1 MERLERRRGASVNR
15 IRSKEK
21 GLIHM
26 EQVATM
32 STSAAPLKRAI
43 TDEEITQYRRDGVVC
58 LRDIL
63 TPEWIETIRAG
74 IDEQRE
80 QPGPYATIFQSERSY
95 TIAEQVSSNFNET
108 LRRAVLHSGAGQIA
122 QEMLQAPQVRL
133 LHDNIFYKD
142 AGDIIETPWHQDTA
156 NGCFDGMNMVRVW
169 IPVDP
174 VARQT
179 AIEVVRASHLWN
191 AFYVSGDLDAYK
203 AEALNAEANAYYF
216 DHSPE
221 PYAQTPDIEAHRD
234 SFDIIGYQM
243 EPGDVVAFNFH
254 LLHHAGAG
262 HNSKTKRRVLSI
274 IYGDDSL
281 TMRHRPN
288 MVPTQLD
295 IAGRAF
301 ADGQS
306 VSDFANLFPA
316 I

>member
-1 MERLERRRGASVNR
+1 MERLRDWCGASVDLHR
-15 IRSKEK
+15 IQEK

-26 EQVATM
+26 EQVATL

-43 TDEEITQYRRDGVVC
+43 TDEEITRYRRDGVVC
-58 LRDIL
+58 LRDVL
-63 TPEWIETIRAG
+63 TSEWIDTIRAG
-74 IDEQRE
+74 IEEQRAA
-80 QPGPYATIFQSERSY
+80 PGPYATIFQTERSY
-95 TIAEQVSSNFNET
+95 AIAEQLSSNFSDK
-108 LRRAVLHSGAGQIA
+108 LRRAVQQSGVGQVA
-122 QEMLQAPQVRL
+122 QEMLQAPRVRL

-142 AGDIIETPWHQDTA
+142 AGDILETPWHQDTA
-156 NGCFDGMNMVRVW
+156 NSCFDGMNMVRIW

-191 AFYVSGDLDAYK
+191 AFYVSGALDAYK
-203 AEALNAEANAYYF
+203 ADAVNAEANAYYF

-243 EPGDVVAFNFH
+243 EPGDLVVFNFH
-254 LLHHAGAG
+254 ALHHAGAG
-262 HNSKTKRRVLSI
+262 QNSQTKRRVLSI
-274 IYGDDSL
+274 VCGDDSV

-288 MVPTQLD
+288 MVPTQPD
-295 IAGRAF
+295 VAGQAF

-306 VSDFANLFPA
+306 VSEFADLFPA

>member
-1 MERLERRRGASVNR
+1 M
-15 IRSKEK
+15 KQ
-21 GLIHM
+21 H
-26 EQVATM
+26 VATM
-32 STSAAPLKRAI
+32 TSAAPLKRAI
-43 TDEEITQYRRDGVVC
+43 TDQEIQQYRRDGVVC

-63 TPEWIETIRAG
+63 TSEWIDTIRAG

-80 QPGPYATIFQSERSY
+80 RPGPYATIFENERSY
-95 TIAEQVSSNFNET
+95 ALAEQLSSNFNDK
-108 LRRAVLHSGAGQIA
+108 LRRAVRQSGVGQIA

-142 AGDIIETPWHQDTA
+142 AGDIMETPWHQDTGG
-156 NGCFDGMNMVRVW
+156 GCFDGMNMVRIW

-191 AFYVSGDLDAYK
+191 AFYVTGNLDAYK
-203 AEALNAEANAYYF
+203 AEAVNAEANAYYF

-234 SFDIIGYQM
+234 SFDIIGYQL
-243 EPGDVVAFNFH
+243 EPGDVVVFNFH
-254 LLHHAGAG
+254 LLHHAGAAQ
-262 HNSKTKRRVLSI
+262 NSPTKRRVLSI
-274 IYGDDSL
+274 VCGDDSI
-281 TMRHRPN
+281 TMRRRPN
-288 MVPTQLD
+288 MVPTRLD
-295 IAGRAF
+295 VAGRTF

-306 VSDFANLFPA
+306 VSDFPELFPA

>member
-1 MERLERRRGASVNR
+1 METNT
-15 IRSKEK
+15 
-21 GLIHM
+21 
-26 EQVATM
+26 TM
-32 STSAAPLKRAI
+32 STSAAPLKRPM

-58 LRDIL
+58 LRDVL
-63 TPEWIETIRAG
+63 TPEWIDTIRAG

-80 QPGPYATIFQSERSY
+80 QPGPYATVLQSERSY
-95 TIAEQVSSNFNET
+95 TMAEQVSSNFNDK
-108 LRRAVLHSGAGQIA
+108 LRRAVLQSGAGQIA
-122 QEMLQAPQVRL
+122 QAMLQATQVRL

-156 NGCFDGMNMVRVW
+156 NGCFDGMNMIRIW

-203 AEALNAEANAYYF
+203 DQAVDLEASAYYF

-221 PYAQTPDIEAHRD
+221 PYAKVPDIEAHRD

-243 EPGDVVAFNFH
+243 QPGDVVAFNFH

-262 HNSKTKRRVLSI
+262 QASKTQRRVLSI

-288 MVPTQLD
+288 MVPTALD
-295 IAGRAF
+295 IAGRTY

-306 VSDFANLFPA
+306 VSDFADLFPA
-316 I
+316 IS

>member
-1 MERLERRRGASVNR
+1 MERHDWRCGASFNTSDPR
-15 IRSKEK
+15 K
-21 GLIHM
+21 GLINM
-26 EQVATM
+26 GNVATM

-43 TDEEITQYRRDGVVC
+43 TDEEIEQYRRDGVVC
-58 LRDIL
+58 LRDVL
-63 TPEWIETIRAG
+63 TPEWIDTIRAG

-80 QPGPYATIFQSERSY
+80 QPGSYATIFQSERSY
-95 TIAEQVSSNFNET
+95 TIAEQVSSNFNAK
-108 LRRAVLHSGAGQIA
+108 LRSAVLQSGAGQIA

-156 NGCFDGMNMVRVW
+156 NGCFDGMNMVRIW

-203 AEALNAEANAYYF
+203 AQAVNAEANAYYF
-216 DHSPE
+216 DHAPE
-221 PYAQTPDIEAHRD
+221 PYAQTPDIEAHRE

-243 EPGDVVAFNFH
+243 QPGDVVAFNFH
-254 LLHHAGAG
+254 LLHHAGAAQ
-262 HNSKTKRRVLSI
+262 NSTTKRRVLSI

-288 MVPTQLD
+288 MVPTALD
-295 IAGRAF
+295 IAGRTF

-306 VSDFANLFPA
+306 VSDFPDLFPA